1 MSFLRLDKYFSR
13 LARDSVPGV
22 VCWIGTRTATFFHE
36 AYGHAQITPRPVSI
50 QRTTCFD
57 LASLTKPL
65 VTAIAIMRLAAQRKL
80 RLEDPLRKFLP
91 GFKNSVNSHITIRQL
106 LTHTSGLPAWFPL
119 YILPQRARM
128 TYCANA
134 TTGRHDVVYSCLGY
148 ILLGKVIEHITGR
161 DLDALCRNTV
171 FKDHGLTHFRFA
183 PGTTRNIAA
192 TEHGDQ
198 YEQTWRRNSV
208 IHRSI
213 HGVRQ

>member
-1 MSFLRLDKYFSR
+1 M
-13 LARDSVPGV
+13 RDSVPGV
-22 VCWIGTRTATFFHE
+22 VCWIGTRTATLFHE

-148 ILLGKVIEHITGR
+148 ILLGQVIEHITGR

-171 FKDHGLTHFRFA
+171 SKIMALPISVLRLTPHEISPRQR
-183 PGTTRNIAA
+183 TVTSTNK
-192 TEHGDQ
+192 
-198 YEQTWRRNSV
+198 TWRRNSV